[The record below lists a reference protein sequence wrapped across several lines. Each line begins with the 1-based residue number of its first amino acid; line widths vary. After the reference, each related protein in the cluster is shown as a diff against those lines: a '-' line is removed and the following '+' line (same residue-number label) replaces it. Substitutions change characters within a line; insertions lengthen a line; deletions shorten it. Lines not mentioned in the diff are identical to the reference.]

1 MHRMRKSLFLSI
13 FALGTASAVAAET
26 AQCDAT
32 AFTLKKPAQPAPKA
46 DKPQPKVQT
55 GEVAPKKAEPK
66 KTTTRLISDCKDGDK
81 KPRG

>member
-1 MHRMRKSLFLSI
+1 MRKALFLSI
-13 FALGTASAVAAET
+13 FALCAAPGLAAET

-55 GEVAPKKAEPK
+55 AQAAPVKAEPKKK
-66 KTTTRLISDCKDGDK
+66 KTTTRLISDCKDGEK

>member
-1 MHRMRKSLFLSI
+1 MRKALFLSL
-13 FALGTASAVAAET
+13 FALCAAPALGAEP

-32 AFTLKKPAQPAPKA
+32 AFTLKKPAQPAPKT

-55 GEVAPKKAEPK
+55 AEVAPKKAESK

>member
-1 MHRMRKSLFLSI
+1 MRKALFLSV
-13 FALGTASAVAAET
+13 FALCAAPALGGEP

-55 GEVAPKKAEPK
+55 AQVAPKKAEPK

>member
-1 MHRMRKSLFLSI
+1 MRKALFLSV
-13 FALGTASAVAAET
+13 FALCAAPAVAAET

-46 DKPQPKVQT
+46 DKPQTKVQT
-55 GEVAPKKAEPK
+55 AQAATKKVTPK